1 MQVEVKLFG
10 HFREYL
16 PKDAVNGKTVVTLPE
31 GASMLRLFDALN
43 IPFELDEGIF
53 MAVVNDHEVTNIDA
67 PLKDGD
73 QVSLFPPLPGG

>member
-10 HFREYL
+10 HFRQHL
-16 PKDAVNGKTVVTLPE
+16 PKDAVNGKAVITLPE
-31 GASMLRLFDALN
+31 GATVLRLLDALG
-43 IPFELDEGIF
+43 IPFEQDEGVWMI
-53 MAVVNDHEVTNIDA
+53 VVNDEERFVDT